1 MKQVIK
7 NFFYN
12 SFYQIL
18 TLIIPLIT
26 APYLARIIGAEGVGK
41 YSYAYSIA
49 YFFYI
54 FIKLGLDNYGNR
66 TIAAN
71 RDNGEKLSHTFWSI
85 YFMQLLFGIIFI
97 SLYVVYIFFMA
108 KDTVA
113 AAMLL
118 MYVISGMLDITW
130 YLNGVE
136 KFKLTVTR
144 NTIIKVL
151 ATVLIFA
158 MVKSRDDIYVYI
170 FIMSLSFLLSQI
182 VVWPF
187 IKKEITFVKVVFT
200 DVTVHIKSNLVLFI
214 AVLAVSLYRYM
225 DKIMLG
231 TIINEH
237 EVGIYENSEKLMQ
250 IPINFV
256 NALGIVMLP
265 RMSYIFSNNGKS
277 NETDNI
283 ILVSEIFASFLSSS
297 LCLGIMGI
305 ASELVPVFYG
315 SGYSDC
321 ITILYILMP
330 SCLFMAFANVLRTQF
345 LIPLKKDRIYIRAIV
360 IGALVNLII
369 NSFLIPNLGA
379 SGAAIG
385 TLIAEILVCI
395 IQAFSVRKELPI
407 IRFLNYSMPFLMA
420 GFLMLVGLCFIPN
433 ITGNN
438 ILNLIIKITEGAG
451 IYIIVLTLFLWVFR
465 KPYKVLLDSVRKN
478 HGKR

>member
-1 MKQVIK
+1 
-7 NFFYN
+7 
-12 SFYQIL
+12 
-18 TLIIPLIT
+18 
-26 APYLARIIGAEGVGK
+26 
-41 YSYAYSIA
+41 
-49 YFFYI
+49 
-54 FIKLGLDNYGNR
+54 
-66 TIAAN
+66 
-71 RDNGEKLSHTFWSI
+71 
-85 YFMQLLFGIIFI
+85 
-97 SLYVVYIFFMA
+97 
-108 KDTVA
+108 VA

-407 IRFLNYSMPFLMA
+407 ISFLNYSMPFLMA
-420 GFLMLVGLCFIPN
+420 GFLMLAGLCFIPN

-451 IYIIVLTLFLWVFR
+451 IYTIVLTLFLWVFR